1 MSDAKAD
8 KKQEAMARFK
18 EAMERVKS
26 GEVESEEVELPS
38 GEEVRLVHDPDSPGR
53 LRIETLEG
61 DRVGGGR
68 RGLPEEWKAFGERVK
83 AASERVR
90 SGESDLEE
98 LTLPDG
104 ETMRLIRDPEVPGAY
119 VVESSQ
125 ANQTLRAVTFEP
137 SSERPQGY
145 PEDLPFLPGCP
156 CSVTTISNTDARSV
170 TWFGPPEP
178 ALALESL
185 GAQLVGDGWV
195 KQPEGHVSHPY
206 GESRHIRF
214 MRAGRHTNLVLNEV
228 DGKAHLML
236 MQGGPEVGGGTEVP
250 WR

>member
-1 MSDAKAD
+1 MSDADGNEKT
-8 KKQEAMARFK
+8 EAMARFR

-26 GEVESEEVELPS
+26 GDPETEEVELPS
-38 GEEVRLVHDPDSPGR
+38 GERVRLVHDPDSPGG
-53 LRIETLEG
+53 LRIEALDG
-61 DRVGGGR
+61 GPVGGGR
-68 RGLPEEWKAFGERVK
+68 KGMPEEWKEFQEEVK

-125 ANQTLRAVTFEP
+125 AEQTLRAVTFEP
-137 SSERPQGY
+137 ASERPTGY
-145 PEDLPFLPGCP
+145 PDDLPFLPNCP
-156 CSVTTISNTDARSV
+156 CSVTTISGADARSV

-178 ALALESL
+178 TLALESL
-185 GAQLVGDGWV
+185 GAQLVGEGWM
-195 KQPEGHVSHPY
+195 KEPEGDVSHPF
-206 GESRHIRF
+206 GKTRHVRF
-214 MRAGRHTNLVLNEV
+214 MRDGRHTNLILNEV

-236 MQGGPEVGGGTEVP
+236 MQGGPEAGGGTEVP